1 MSESPT
7 TYTLELCPRL
17 PERLERLDELAGNLY
32 YSWDRRVRA
41 LFHRLD
47 ADLWRGCANNPRV
60 FLRRVSQAALDA
72 AAEDPDFLEEYHSAL
87 AVFDAYLTHRGQG
100 ETPSPLDPAR
110 DRVAY
115 FCFEYGLHE
124 SLPIYS
130 GGLGVLAGDHCKAAS
145 DLGAPLIA
153 VGLFYREGYF
163 VQQIDADGRQLVLHL
178 PVKTEDLPLSPAL
191 DPHGQPL
198 CVSVPIAGQPLQLQA
213 WMAEVGN
220 IRLLLLDADRPDN
233 EPKLRALTHQLY
245 GGGNE
250 MRIQQEIIL
259 GIGGVRALRAMGL
272 APNVWH
278 ANEGHAAFM
287 ILERIREQVA
297 QGRNFDTALELVAAG
312 SVFTTHTPVPAGHD
326 RFSHE
331 LMHHFLGGYLSE
343 LGTPVEQVL
352 ALGAEHDTPDS
363 FNMTL
368 LALRGS
374 RFANGVSRI
383 HGGIA
388 AEMEQR
394 LWPQIA
400 AHENPITSITN
411 GIHLPTFI
419 ARAWEQIFH
428 DSFRDW
434 RRHVLDADYWRR
446 IDDIPYHRFVAVRQQ
461 LKRELMAELR
471 QRLERQHRRNRTPA
485 ATYGRVVRH
494 LDGGDTL
501 LLGFARRF
509 ATYKRATLLLRDRER
524 LARLLNEPER
534 PAILVFA
541 GKAHPRDQ
549 PGQALIRELYVA
561 SMEPDL
567 IGRLIVVEG
576 YDLQLARN
584 LVQGCDVWL
593 NTPEYPMEAS
603 GTSGMKAAINGALN
617 VSVLDGW
624 WPEGWDGDNGFAITP
639 VAAHLDSET
648 RADEEARQ
656 LFDILE
662 HELLPGYYGDHG
674 QPYAHDW
681 VRRSRAA
688 MRTLIPRFTAQ
699 RMFRDYLQQAYGPA
713 AERSARLAANGAAGA
728 TELAAWKQRV
738 RERWARVQLIPP
750 AAVPQR
756 LDHGQPLIIEVEVA
770 LNGLTAGDIVVECVC
785 GHNGA
790 DGFAPVRTLKLAPQA
805 DTHDRGRYRLDAE
818 PLPGLQHLR
827 LRAYPFHPLLA
838 HPFEMGRMLW
848 A

>member
-1 MSESPT
+1 MLEQPT
-7 TYTLELCPRL
+7 TYALELRPLLPRRL
-17 PERLERLDELAGNLY
+17 QRLEQLAGNLY

-41 LFHRLD
+41 LFYRLD
-47 ADLWRGCANNPRV
+47 AGLWRECANNPRV

-87 AVFDAYLTHRGQG
+87 ATFDAYLTHRGQG
-100 ETPSPLDPAR
+100 KTTAPLDPAR
-110 DRVAY
+110 DLVAY

-145 DLGAPLIA
+145 DLGAPLVA

-163 VQQIDADGRQLVLHL
+163 VQQIDGDGQQQALHL
-178 PVKTEDLPLSPAL
+178 PVEAEDMPLSPAL
-191 DPHGQPL
+191 DAQGQPL
-198 CVSVPIAGQPLQLQA
+198 RVSVPIHDRTLQLQA
-213 WMAEVGN
+213 WIAEVGN
-220 IRLLLLDADRPDN
+220 IRLLLLDADLPENDAD
-233 EPKLRALTHQLY
+233 LRTLTQQLY

-287 ILERIREQVA
+287 ILERIREHVT
-297 QGRNFDTALELVAAG
+297 QGRDFDTALELVAAG

-326 RFSHE
+326 RFDHA
-331 LMHHFLGGYLSE
+331 LMKHFLDGYLGE
-343 LGTPVEQVL
+343 LGASVDTVL
-352 ALGAEHDTPDS
+352 ALGAEPDIADS

-368 LALRGS
+368 LALRCS

-388 AEMEQR
+388 AEMEQH

-400 AHENPITSITN
+400 ARENPITSITN
-411 GIHLPTFI
+411 GVHLQTFI
-419 ARAWEQIFH
+419 ARAWEQVFH
-428 DSFRDW
+428 DDFRDW
-434 RRHVLDADYWRR
+434 RRHVLDKEYWQR
-446 IDDIPYHRFVAVRQQ
+446 IDQIPYYRFAAVRQQ

-471 QRLERQHRRNRTPA
+471 RRLDNQHRRNRTPA
-485 ATYGRVVRH
+485 ATYNRVLRH
-494 LDGGDTL
+494 LDGGDAL
-501 LLGFARRF
+501 LIGFARRF
-509 ATYKRATLLLRDRER
+509 ATYKRATLLLRDRVR
-524 LARLLNEPER
+524 LARLLSDPKR

-541 GKAHPRDQ
+541 GKAHPRDE
-549 PGQALIRELYVA
+549 PGQALIRELYAA
-561 SMEPDL
+561 SMAPDL
-567 IGRLIVVEG
+567 IGRLIVVDG
-576 YDLQLARN
+576 YDMQLARN

-624 WPEGWDGDNGFAITP
+624 WPEGWDGENGFAITP
-639 VAAHLDSET
+639 VSTHLDHET

-662 HELLPGYYGDHG
+662 HDLLPCYYDSGD
-674 QPYAHDW
+674 QPYAEPW
-681 VRRSRAA
+681 IKRSRAA

-699 RMFRDYLQQAYGPA
+699 RMFRDYLQRAYGPA
-713 AERSARLAANGAAGA
+713 AERSARLAADDAAGA
-728 TELAAWKQRV
+728 VDLAAWKRRV
-738 RERWARVQLIPP
+738 REHWVGVSLIPP
-750 AAVPQR
+750 AGIPESLSHGQR
-756 LDHGQPLIIEVEVA
+756 LCFEVEVE
-770 LNGLTAGDIVVECVC
+770 LGGLTMTDVTVECVC
-785 GHNGA
+785 GRDGP
-790 DGFAPVRTLKLAPQA
+790 DGFESLRTLKLEPLADSGAP
-805 DTHDRGRYRLDAE
+805 GRYRLDAE
-818 PLPGLQHLR
+818 PLPGLQQLR

-838 HPFEMGRMLW
+838 HPFEMGRMIW